1 LGHNVTRHRGQ
12 PCDGR
17 QKGTLGVFDVKP
29 YQDAGRCRQH
39 RSGGSTL
46 DRHNSR
52 NEHHELVETLQ
63 EITSRFARREISEET
78 SVLLLGDKRKYAM
91 WLISRA
97 LSYSDSGISGC
108 QRLVCHVKPQLIY
121 PICCWTDRRKHIL
134 PAFQETRRQD
144 EGLFRPSVRKTEFH
158 FIRRR
163 HRKGDARAQP
173 VEDRSTLHQWKFAA
187 LD

>member
-1 LGHNVTRHRGQ
+1 MLSRT
-12 PCDGR
+12 
-17 QKGTLGVFDVKP
+17 K
-29 YQDAGRCRQH
+29 
-39 RSGGSTL
+39 TL
-46 DRHNSR
+46 DVAVNIGAVAARLTDTI
-52 NEHHELVETLQ
+52 LVMSTTNQWKHCRKSL
-63 EITSRFARREISEET
+63 RGFARREISEET